1 MRHFTIDEVKS
12 WDRFYRGNFIN
23 SISGYKSVSL
33 IATVDD
39 ENNPNLAI
47 FSNIVHLGA
56 DPALIGFIN
65 RPREASP
72 HTLSN
77 IERTGSYTINHI
89 HEEFVEKAHQTSA
102 KYAEQ
107 VSEFEKT
114 GLTPLWTE
122 HTRAPFVKE
131 SKVRYGLE
139 LQEIIPL
146 KQNKTFLVVGAIQNI
161 YVPGMAVQTDGYV
174 NLENVG
180 SLASLGID
188 GYYKTSLV
196 DRYSY
201 AKPDRQ
207 PSRLAH

>member
-146 KQNKTFLVVGAIQNI
+146 KQNRTFLVVGAIQNI
-161 YVPGMAVQTDGYV
+161 YVPRIAVQADGYV

-188 GYYKTSLV
+188 GYYKTSLL

-207 PSRLAH
+207 PSRLAP